1 MVKHSIERTNEMK
14 FFNVEM
20 ERKSYVT
27 LLIEAQTEE
36 EARELALEEVQ
47 QDGSWAV
54 SDDVNWTVTYT
65 EENNS

>member
-1 MVKHSIERTNEMK
+1 MK

-27 LLIEAQTEE
+27 LLIEAETEE
-36 EARELALEEVQ
+36 EANELALQEVQ
-47 QDGSWAV
+47 ENGGWAV

-65 EENNS
+65 EEDRS

>member
-1 MVKHSIERTNEMK
+1 MK
-14 FFNVEM
+14 FFNVEI

-27 LLIEAQTEE
+27 LLIEAKTEE

-47 QDGSWAV
+47 QDGGWAV

-65 EENNS
+65 EEDNS